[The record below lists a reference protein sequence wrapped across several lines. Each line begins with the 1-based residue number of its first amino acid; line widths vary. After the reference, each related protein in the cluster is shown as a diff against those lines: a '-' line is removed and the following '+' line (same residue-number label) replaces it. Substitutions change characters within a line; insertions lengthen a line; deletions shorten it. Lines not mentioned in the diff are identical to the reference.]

1 MGYGGL
7 RAFSV
12 RQRDALVTSI
22 AVALLAGVGKEL
34 RDRMGHGDASVRDLF
49 WDVVGIGVGVGLSR
63 LADR

>member
-7 RAFSV
+7 RALSV
-12 RQRDALVTSI
+12 RQRDALITSV

-34 RDRMGHGDASVRDLF
+34 HDRAGHGDPSARDLF

-63 LADR
+63 IADR